1 MTALL
6 TAVAVIAYAVAG
18 LTRTPGTLRPRNLTA
33 AGLALVA
40 HATAL
45 GLGNW
50 VDGGLQL
57 SLGAAWSVVAW
68 QSALLLVAIGWREP
82 LAPLAPVVFGFG
94 ALGAIFGVLPLGD
107 ARAVAINHPGVA
119 LHVLSSVLAYGMLTL
134 AMVQALALGLQEYR
148 VRQGADLDQL
158 PPLRTMERLLF
169 MLIAVGFVLL
179 SLSLGSGLLA
189 TEDLFAQ
196 HLAHKT
202 VFTLAAWVVFAA
214 LLLGRWWRGWR
225 GRAAVA
231 WTLGGYASLALAYFG
246 AKWVLEMLLGQSWS

>member
-6 TAVAVIAYAVAG
+6 TVFAVIAYAVAG
-18 LTRTPGTLRPRNLTA
+18 MTRAPGPLRPRTLA
-33 AGLALVA
+33 AASLALALHTLCLVA
-40 HATAL
+40 ST
-45 GLGNW
+45 W

-57 SLGAAWSVVAW
+57 SLGAAWSLVAW
-68 QSALLLVAIGWREP
+68 QSALLLVLIGWREP
-82 LAPLAPVVFGFG
+82 LAPLAPAVLGFA
-94 ALGAIFGVLPLGD
+94 ALGAILGVLPLGD
-107 ARAVAINHPGVA
+107 SRAVAIGHPGVV
-119 LHVLSSVLAYGMLTL
+119 LHVLSSVLAYGLLTL
-134 AMVQALALGLQEYR
+134 AMLQAAALGIQEHR
-148 VRQGADLDQL
+148 LRNGADVDQL

-189 TEDLFAQ
+189 TDDLFAQ

-202 VFTLAAWVVFAA
+202 VFTLAAWLVFAA

-225 GRAAVA
+225 GRAAVG